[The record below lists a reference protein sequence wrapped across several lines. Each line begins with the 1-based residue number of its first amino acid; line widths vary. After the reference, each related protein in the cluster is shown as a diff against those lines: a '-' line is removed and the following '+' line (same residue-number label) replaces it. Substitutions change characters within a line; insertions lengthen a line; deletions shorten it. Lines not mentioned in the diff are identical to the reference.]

1 MRERWEALD
10 TRLQVYISFPV
21 QAIFW
26 FLLNWG
32 PFAQPLGSCLI
43 YAVIE
48 GGFFTWLLVYVTR
61 VEKQR
66 RQKK

>member
-10 TRLQVYISFPV
+10 GRTQAVIAFPPMAV
-21 QAIFW
+21 FW

-61 VEKQR
+61 MERER